1 MHILKEILINAMG
14 YNDWTRVD
22 PAVYIF
28 EDRIEII
35 SYGGLPY
42 GVSKEMFF
50 KEISNPRD
58 KLLMRMLT
66 NLDYFEQTGHGIL
79 DVIEV
84 NGEDFF
90 EINEY
95 YINVVLPFDEEV
107 MHSKNENLNN
117 NVGVNVGV
125 KLNKTQA
132 LVYKLIR
139 NNPYKIT

>member
-1 MHILKEILINAMG
+1 
-14 YNDWTRVD
+14 
-22 PAVYIF
+22 
-28 EDRIEII
+28 
-35 SYGGLPY
+35 
-42 GVSKEMFF
+42 
-50 KEISNPRD
+50 
-58 KLLMRMLT
+58 MRMLT

-79 DVIEV
+79 DFIEV
-84 NGEDFF
+84 NGKDFF

-139 NNPYKIT
+139 NNHYKIT